1 MHAIVNKLTLGK
13 PLDDEI
19 LRKMER
25 EFFPRAREANPGFLD
40 ARVVRVSDTEVI
52 RLAFYTTRE
61 ALDEVSSKVAG
72 PWFAEHVRP
81 YLAGPVQRS
90 VGEVIARMTP

>member
-40 ARVVRVSDTEVI
+40 ARVVRVSYTYVI
-52 RLAFYTTRE
+52 LLAFYTTRE